1 MGTKVLKTTEPVT
14 RTTISPN
21 FQWQPKLEFFLNDEN
36 LLNLFFVPTIA
47 TILVV
52 PISKPTANCL
62 FSILSCGKKSSLDRY
77 PGSDY
82 PKNYPEN
89 NE

>member
-1 MGTKVLKTTEPVT
+1 MNTF
-14 RTTISPN
+14 I
-21 FQWQPKLEFFLNDEN
+21 KLII
-36 LLNLFFVPTIA
+36 VI
-47 TILVV
+47 
-52 PISKPTANCL
+52 CL